1 MQQRHEEMSL
11 ADAMARVRAEYL
23 EMPGLQ
29 LTEAQAARLW
39 HFDRAFSDAVL
50 SALVD
55 TRFLVKTRTSAF
67 ARP

>member
-1 MQQRHEEMSL
+1 MLERHEEMSL

-23 EMPGLQ
+23 EMPGMQ
-29 LTEAQAARLW
+29 LTVAQAARLW
-39 HFDRAFSDAVL
+39 QFDRAFSDAVL

-55 TRFLVKTRTSAF
+55 TRFLVKTRSSAF